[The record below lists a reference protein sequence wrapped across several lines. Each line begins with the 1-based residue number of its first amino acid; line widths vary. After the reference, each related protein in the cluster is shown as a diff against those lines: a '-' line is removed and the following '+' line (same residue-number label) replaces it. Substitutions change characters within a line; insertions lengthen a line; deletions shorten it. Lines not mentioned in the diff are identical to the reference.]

1 MNATRDAV
9 LIASTPTHPHTNT
22 TMAVHVREPAD
33 LYSKEK
39 RAWFSTNNDP
49 ESVEVYQLNSFV

>member
-1 MNATRDAV
+1 
-9 LIASTPTHPHTNT
+9 
-22 TMAVHVREPAD
+22 MAVHVREPAD